1 MSAELQV
8 AAPSRSWKT
17 WVNAAVGL
25 MVGIF
30 GALAIIGVLMK
41 VAKFPNWE
49 TFMAIGFIGE
59 AAAFVIMG
67 VMAAIGAFEQR
78 EYIEEVVGPV
88 NGEVGFSG
96 YGSPEYADEL
106 HTAIKEQVRTEV
118 SRIMGS
124 LGEDLEAVSSRFGE
138 DSASFTREFRQMLM
152 EQVAPQMANDLG
164 QLTHQ
169 MSQAMGALGEDVQ
182 RVTDEMRGMSSEME
196 QARGAVGTMR
206 EQLLA
211 SANGNL
217 PEDAAK
223 LGNGMRA
230 LSEEMS
236 AAGNAAE
243 TIRDE
248 MEQMVNRFRSF
259 NAGGAIGN
267 GQAARERVARVDA

>member
-1 MSAELQV
+1 MT
-8 AAPSRSWKT
+8 SREAKVQGIIS
-17 WVNAAVGL
+17 L
-25 MVGIF
+25 FVGIF
-30 GALAIIGVLMK
+30 GAVAIFGVLAK
-41 VAKFPNWE
+41 VAKFANWE
-49 TFMAIGFIGE
+49 PIMMVGFVGEALAFIVMGAVAFWNSLKFKAYEGEDEVLEAEQIGFT
-59 AAAFVIMG
+59 
-67 VMAAIGAFEQR
+67 
-78 EYIEEVVGPV
+78 
-88 NGEVGFSG
+88 G
-96 YGSPEYADEL
+96 YGSPEYAEEL

-124 LGEDLEAVSSRFGE
+124 LGEDLEAVSARFGE
-138 DSASFTREFRQMLM
+138 DSASFSQEFRRMLM

-169 MSQAMGALGEDVQ
+169 MGQAMGELGQDVQ

-206 EQLLA
+206 EQLTA

-230 LSEEMS
+230 LSDEMS

-259 NAGGAIGN
+259 NVGAAVGN
-267 GQAARERVARVDA
+267 GRAPQSAASVDA

>member
-1 MSAELQV
+1 MAEV
-8 AAPSRSWKT
+8 GMTSRDAKIQGIIS
-17 WVNAAVGL
+17 L
-25 MVGIF
+25 FVGIF
-30 GALAIIGVLMK
+30 GAIAIFGVLAK
-41 VAKFPNWE
+41 VAKFGNWE
-49 TFMAIGFIGE
+49 PIMMVGFIGE
-59 AAAFVIMG
+59 ALAFLVMG
-67 VMAAIGAFEQR
+67 AVALWNGFKFKEYVTEEEAFESTQ
-78 EYIEEVVGPV
+78 
-88 NGEVGFSG
+88 VGFTG